1 MEFIT
6 RNSTQAIRVALRALC
21 EETEWRAYKERF
33 APAPTEGLRGGI
45 VLCCLIWHLAKL
57 VFSGL
62 RATQE
67 DKVFG
72 GYHAVYLF
80 LTTVVPGFIYAKY
93 SLRHSASQRLAS
105 FW

>member
-1 MEFIT
+1 MKFIT
-6 RNSTQAIRVALRALC
+6 RNTTQATRVAVRALC
-21 EETEWRAYKERF
+21 EETGWIAH

-45 VLCCLIWHLAKL
+45 VLCCLISLIAKW

-72 GYHAVYLF
+72 SYRAIYLSPNNRSTW
-80 LTTVVPGFIYAKY
+80 LY
-93 SLRHSASQRLAS
+93 LRQIFSKT
-105 FW
+105 

>member
-6 RNSTQAIRVALRALC
+6 RNSTQATRVAVRALC
-21 EETEWRAYKERF
+21 EETEWIGHTERF

-45 VLCCLIWHLAKL
+45 VLCCLISLIAKW

-72 GYHAVYLF
+72 SYRAVYL
-80 LTTVVPGFIYAKY
+80 
-93 SLRHSASQRLAS
+93 SLNNRSTWLYLRQIFSKT
-105 FW
+105 